1 MYRRRD
7 GRVST
12 VRNNII
18 ASLRLA
24 SSVNRQVKA
33 QPGLDAPARGRR
45 GRAAVRDRRAR
56 SRPDRTRKRK
66 RTTNSLGKLQH
77 GKPSLPSD
85 VVVRDSDTIFIFIF
99 LLTQQELLTLQD
111 YA

>member
-56 SRPDRTRKRK
+56 SRPDRTRELKRRAK
-66 RTTNSLGKLQH
+66 SFGNYNTENRRC
-77 GKPSLPSD
+77 SD
-85 VVVRDSDTIFIFIF
+85 VVYVILNTDTIA
-99 LLTQQELLTLQD
+99 QQELLTLQD
-111 YA
+111 SA